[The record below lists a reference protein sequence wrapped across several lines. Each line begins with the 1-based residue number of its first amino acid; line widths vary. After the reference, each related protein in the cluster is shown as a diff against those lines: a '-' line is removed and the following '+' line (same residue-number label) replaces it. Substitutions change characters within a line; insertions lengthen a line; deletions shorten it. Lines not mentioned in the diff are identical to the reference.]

1 MLDDLLLLLCFFSSS
16 NMDTPV
22 VAIVDRGLFLEYR
35 LGMGRTVVF
44 TWGSGVCPMSLVA
57 TLLYMIPYTTLLCT
71 PAD

>member
-1 MLDDLLLLLCFFSSS
+1 MPDDLLLLLCFFFPSS

-22 VAIVDRGLFLEYR
+22 AAIVGHGLFLEYR

-57 TLLYMIPYTTLLCT
+57 TLLYIIPYTTQ
-71 PAD
+71 AD